1 MRQSVIVL
9 SIMFLINVSCNTYPN
24 NNKSKAPLTEQELK
38 QQLRNKECSQAT
50 KYLDG
55 TLSRTPIFKNALSL
69 KVKGVKLNFKIQNNA
84 TIATYKDVKI
94 KLIGKSKTGAN
105 VIVKDINIY
114 DFFSPG
120 IRVNYKTEIK
130 ISNQNYKDIQKF
142 TWTISNANC
151 K

>member
-1 MRQSVIVL
+1 MRQSIIVL
-9 SIMFLINVSCNTYPN
+9 SIIFLFNVSCNTNSN
-24 NNKSKAPLTEQELK
+24 NRFKPPLTEQELK

-114 DFFSPG
+114 EYFYPG
-120 IRVNYKTEIK
+120 KRVNYKTEIK
-130 ISNQNYKDIQKF
+130 ISNQQYKDIQNF
-142 TWTISNANC
+142 SWTISNARC